1 MEIVFCLIIFVPMI
15 LFTIRAVM
23 QAVDSAKTSPFN
35 SAGKKSS
42 DYLKFCE
49 DHSRLT
55 PGYAVLVKRD
65 PYIRKIISV
74 TAEREVGATYT
85 PDKIIYTGATVG
97 GVTTGGISTIPGG
110 YTIHSGK
117 KTGNYYMWHNYAK
130 LYASGWE
137 GSRICSIVLSPNDY
151 QIAKK
156 DPILSKY
163 VISKQTLE
171 DGKRLDIE
179 SLKNSKA
186 LVVYSASKEDCN
198 YILSWLCNEK

>member
-97 GVTTGGISTIPGG
+97 GVTTGGDFNNTRRLY
-110 YTIHSGK
+110 YTFG
-117 KTGNYYMWHNYAK
+117 
-130 LYASGWE
+130 
-137 GSRICSIVLSPNDY
+137 
-151 QIAKK
+151 
-156 DPILSKY
+156 
-163 VISKQTLE
+163 
-171 DGKRLDIE
+171 
-179 SLKNSKA
+179 
-186 LVVYSASKEDCN
+186 
-198 YILSWLCNEK
+198 

>member
-110 YTIHSGK
+110 YTINSGK

-130 LYASGWE
+130 LCASGWE

-156 DPILSKY
+156 DPILSKF

-179 SLKNSKA
+179 SLKNSNA

>member
-1 MEIVFCLIIFVPMI
+1 
-15 LFTIRAVM
+15 
-23 QAVDSAKTSPFN
+23 
-35 SAGKKSS
+35 
-42 DYLKFCE
+42 
-49 DHSRLT
+49 
-55 PGYAVLVKRD
+55 
-65 PYIRKIISV
+65 
-74 TAEREVGATYT
+74 
-85 PDKIIYTGATVG
+85 
-97 GVTTGGISTIPGG
+97 
-110 YTIHSGK
+110 
-117 KTGNYYMWHNYAK
+117 MWHNYAK